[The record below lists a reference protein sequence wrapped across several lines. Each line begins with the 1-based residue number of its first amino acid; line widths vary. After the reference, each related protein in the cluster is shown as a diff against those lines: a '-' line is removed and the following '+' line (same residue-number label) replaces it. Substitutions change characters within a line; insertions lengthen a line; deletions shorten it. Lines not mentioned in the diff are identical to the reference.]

1 MEISPIAGVRAMPVM
16 RARPPDTELTAV
28 FDIENP
34 ASIGDETYTPADG
47 SQASAAEDEE
57 PEEEL
62 TGEPDLEEPESQG
75 PLIHAKPGRQ
85 ISFFA

>member
-16 RARPPDTELTAV
+16 RTPPSDTDLPAV
-28 FDIENP
+28 FDIENS
-34 ASIGDETYTPADG
+34 AKTDDETYTPSDG
-47 SQASAAEDEE
+47 RQGSAAEDEE

-62 TGEPDLEEPESQG
+62 SAEPDLEEPESQG
-75 PLIHAKPGRQ
+75 RPMQAKTGRQ